1 MDKDSGHVT
10 RMPDEGL
17 PNKVF
22 YGELQEGKHSQG
34 GQKKLYKETLKA
46 LLKDFSIPTE
56 SWEQDQ
62 TKWRCLIR
70 KGAAQYEEK
79 RVCEAERKHKECR
92 NHHQRVVTVRAH
104 LLCICNRMFKAKIG
118 LFSHQRTHNHT

>member
-1 MDKDSGHVT
+1 
-10 RMPDEGL
+10 MPDEGL

-22 YGELQEGKHSQG
+22 YGELQEGKRSQG
-34 GQKKLYKETLKA
+34 GQRKLYKETFKA

-56 SWEQDQ
+56 SWEQDR

-79 RVCEAERKHKECR
+79 RESVKLKESTKNVKQEPR
-92 NHHQRVVTVRAH
+92 NHHQRVVTVQAH